1 MFVFSKITNVMKLVR
16 KIQDMFY
23 VKIISYR
30 VFKVQEKPERFIHF
44 TKIVAFNLEFLHNLS
59 FNLIFLSLS
68 QPQHPA
74 PSVFPED
81 EQAL

>member
-1 MFVFSKITNVMKLVR
+1 MLVFSKRTNVIKVVN
-16 KIQDMFY
+16 KFQMFY